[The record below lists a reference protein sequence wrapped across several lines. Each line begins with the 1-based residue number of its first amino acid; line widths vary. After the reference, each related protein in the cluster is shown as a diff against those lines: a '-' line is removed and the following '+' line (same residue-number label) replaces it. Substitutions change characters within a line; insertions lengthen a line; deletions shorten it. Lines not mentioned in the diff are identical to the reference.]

1 MSGNKDVAVD
11 TNKCTGSA
19 LLELAFQWG
28 FKCLFL
34 YKRRV
39 PVFELLLNFS
49 NMFEW
54 NNKKHLFNH
63 FSL

>member
-1 MSGNKDVAVD
+1 MSGNKDMVD
-11 TNKCTGSA
+11 TNKCTDPA
-19 LLELAFQWG
+19 LSDLAFWWD

-34 YKRRV
+34 YKRRAL
-39 PVFELLLNFS
+39 VFELLLNFS